1 MAKYIAAASSEGRTR
16 LNTATACCSAACAR
30 APVEQVKA
38 SNDLI
43 MPGKAYQINPNRKD
57 EVEERM
63 NAVKSGRLDE
73 RVLDASVKRILTV
86 FARTPAFKS
95 YRYSNQP
102 DLEAHAQIAYE
113 AAAEDVVLLK
123 NNGALPL
130 KEGSR
135 VAVFGTGQIE
145 TVRGYRERVDLP

>member
-1 MAKYIAAASSEGRTR
+1 
-16 LNTATACCSAACAR
+16 
-30 APVEQVKA
+30 
-38 SNDLI
+38 

-57 EVEERM
+57 EVEELM

-73 RVLDASVKRILTV
+73 RVLDANVKRILTV
-86 FARTPAFKS
+86 FARTPAFKG

-113 AAAEDVVLLK
+113 AAAEGVVLLK